1 MMKMLKKGAI
11 MKRIAIYPI
20 IPAVLLIMSS
30 ILNAQETKSDT
41 AGAVKGWKKS
51 LNAGLNLTQSSFSD
65 NWVGGDAGN
74 LSWVAQVNGTFEK
87 QISTKFTFRN
97 ISILQFGQTSSQ
109 DKDTKRW
116 SRPSKSTDKID
127 LDNLGRFTLHT
138 FVDPFVDF
146 RLQSEF
152 LDASYAPKKRLFN
165 PVLLTESAGIARLV
179 YQKDK
184 NQVLTRLGFAVRE
197 KFDRA
202 IDDTLSGTTKYKT
215 ATDGGLESV
224 TDVTYQFAS
233 SISYIGR
240 LSILK
245 AFFYSK
251 KDELKGTPQENYW
264 KTVDF
269 DWENTLNVN
278 ITKLVTM
285 NFYSQLIY
293 DKQVSLAGQFE
304 ETFGLGLKFN
314 LY

>member
-1 MMKMLKKGAI
+1 MNK
-11 MKRIAIYPI
+11 I
-20 IPAVLLIMSS
+20 IKYLTIFCVFVMTSPPVK
-30 ILNAQETKSDT
+30 AQEAKSDSV
-41 AGAVKGWKKS
+41 GIGQGWKKS

-74 LSWVAQVNGTFEK
+74 LSWLAQVNGTFEN
-87 QISTKFTFRN
+87 QISEKFNFRN
-97 ISILQFGQTSSQ
+97 ISILQFGQISSQ
-109 DKDTKRW
+109 DKDTKNW
-116 SRPSKSTDKID
+116 SRPRKSTDKID
-127 LDNLGRFTLHT
+127 LDNLGRLTLHA

-146 RLQSEF
+146 RIQSEF
-152 LDASYAPKKRLFN
+152 LDASYAPKQRLFN
-165 PVLLTESAGIARLV
+165 PVLLTESAGIAKMV
-179 YQKDK
+179 YQRDK

-197 KFDRA
+197 NINKA
-202 IDDTLSGTTKYKT
+202 IDDTLAETTKYET

-224 TDVTYQFAS
+224 TDVAYQFAS
-233 SISYIGR
+233 NVSYIGR

-251 KDELKGTPQENYW
+251 KDDFKGTPQENYW

-269 DWENTLNVN
+269 NWENTLNVN
-278 ITKLVTM
+278 VTKILTM
-285 NFYSQLIY
+285 SFYSQLIY